1 MTSPDS
7 DLIKE
12 AVTRALEK
20 KHKTGDRAGGSGHLG
35 FVSLTNVV
43 IEDTKRNPDGGYR
56 VSVSYDIFVETEF
69 EYSGNDDYNR
79 KHYSCDLIVDNS
91 LKNARFV

>member
-7 DLIKE
+7 HLIKE
-12 AVTRALEK
+12 AVTRALEE

-35 FVSLTNVV
+35 FVSLANVV
-43 IEDTKRNPDGGYR
+43 IEDTKSIPKGGYR

-79 KHYSCDLIVDNS
+79 KHYSCDLIVDSS
-91 LKNARFV
+91 LRNAQFV